1 MDFEKTFHGIAIRLF
16 FYRFIIYFVYWLIFS
31 YLSNF
36 VTDGS
41 QWSYSSKDY
50 FKLITI
56 PVVMAAVFVFFFN
69 KKNKHNVQ
77 LQFKK
82 LTTFFP
88 QCDENLILLIILS
101 DVDYSK
107 FEKSMKRQL
116 RKMKITNIYARLP
129 QKVWNEDEIREIIS
143 KQEDLA
149 A

>member
-1 MDFEKTFHGIAIRLF
+1 MDFEKIFHGIAIRLF

-82 LTTFFP
+82 LTALFP
-88 QCDENLILLIILS
+88 QCDESLILLIILS
-101 DVDYSK
+101 DVGYSK
-107 FEKSMKRQL
+107 FEKSMKRQIWN
-116 RKMKITNIYARLP
+116 MKIANIYARLP
-129 QKVWNEDEIREIIS
+129 QKAWNEDEIREIIS
-143 KQEDLA
+143 KQLDLA